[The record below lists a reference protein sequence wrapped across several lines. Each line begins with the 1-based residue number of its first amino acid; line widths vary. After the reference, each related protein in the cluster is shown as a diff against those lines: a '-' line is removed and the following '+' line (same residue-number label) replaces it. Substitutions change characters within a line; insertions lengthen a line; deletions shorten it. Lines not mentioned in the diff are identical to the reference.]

1 MNDDTFSLT
10 PLDVRTQQFGKTLRG
25 YDQASV
31 EEFRERV
38 ANELESLLREKA
50 VSDEQIRNFRE
61 QLKSFRERE
70 KALSEALVGAEQ
82 LREEAEKHAQR
93 KAESILREAQIE
105 GEANLND
112 ARQAEQAVLRNIETA
127 HRQLTSYL
135 ASFRIL
141 LERNLAEVEA
151 AEASERAGN
160 PSSAPGAPLRRSGR
174 LADTQ
179 PPVRLVD
186 GASRPANEEQ

>member
-1 MNDDTFSLT
+1 MKDDTFSLT
-10 PLDVRTQQFGKTLRG
+10 PLDVRTQQFGKALRG
-25 YDQASV
+25 YDQAAV

-82 LREEAEKHAQR
+82 LREEAERHAQR

-105 GEANLND
+105 ADANLND
-112 ARQAEQAVLRNIETA
+112 ARQAEQAVLRDIETA

-135 ASFRIL
+135 AAFRVL
-141 LERNLAEVEA
+141 LERNLAEVNA
-151 AEASERAGN
+151 AEGRERAET
-160 PSSAPGAPLRRSGR
+160 PSTEPGAALRRSGR
-174 LADTQ
+174 RPDKQ
-179 PPVRLVD
+179 PPMRLVD
-186 GASRPANEEQ
+186 GPSRPANEEQ